1 MLAAL
6 GIAKCKSFA
15 PEVDARKLLDLAANS
30 IHNGTSPRRRPL
42 CPIDYDIRIGT
53 GGTCSRARTG
63 NLLRRHLQLH

>member
-30 IHNGTSPRRRPL
+30 IHDGTRRAAGH
-42 CPIDYDIRIGT
+42 C
-53 GGTCSRARTG
+53 A
-63 NLLRRHLQLH
+63 Q